1 MIVMTKR
8 KDEMRR
14 KWRPRKALCLEC
26 KRVFKLKRRG
36 RAPSYCSGKC
46 RNQAYWK
53 RKSQGPREVVAR
65 TIQGIYDRAF
75 VLGVAEE
82 VVKILQQWGVIPAPE
97 PPQLKPK
104 PKAASPLRLVGEDSG
119 DNH

>member
-1 MIVMTKR
+1 V
-8 KDEMRR
+8 
-14 KWRPRKALCLEC
+14 A
-26 KRVFKLKRRG
+26 
-36 RAPSYCSGKC
+36 
-46 RNQAYWK
+46 
-53 RKSQGPREVVAR
+53 AR

-75 VLGVAEE
+75 VLRVAEE

-97 PPQLKPK
+97 PPPLKPK